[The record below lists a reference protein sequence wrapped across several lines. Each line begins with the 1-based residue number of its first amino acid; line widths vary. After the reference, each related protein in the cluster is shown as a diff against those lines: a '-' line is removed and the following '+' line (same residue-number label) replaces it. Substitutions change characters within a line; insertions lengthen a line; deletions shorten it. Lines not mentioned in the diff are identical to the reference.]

1 MERAMVPTWPSLPL
15 EYLRPGRVTAES
27 MVYSFGTLL
36 LDLLRGKHIAQ
47 SHVGTFKWNESG
59 CRESDGECIS
69 FAVSRVHFA
78 ARWMPLLKYLCSLY
92 LPLGKIVPVW
102 TLTARH
108 EILEKFGYEDCEGVA
123 NELLSMSG
131 PAKCRR

>member
-47 SHVGTFKWNESG
+47 SHQVGTFKWNESG

-78 ARWMPLLKYLCSLY
+78 ARWMPLLKYLWQLVPKSMEY
-92 LPLGKIVPVW
+92 ITFLGLRKNNISNH
-102 TLTARH
+102 AH
-108 EILEKFGYEDCEGVA
+108 K
-123 NELLSMSG
+123 
-131 PAKCRR
+131 